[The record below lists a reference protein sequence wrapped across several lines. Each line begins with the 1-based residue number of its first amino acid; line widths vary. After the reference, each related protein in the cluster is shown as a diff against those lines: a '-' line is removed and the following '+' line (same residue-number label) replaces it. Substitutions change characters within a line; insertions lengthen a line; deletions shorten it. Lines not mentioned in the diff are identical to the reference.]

1 LSAYLDGFCFAKG
14 QSRIA
19 PLQVLQKVLFK
30 EQLQVLEL
38 GAGCGIAGLTLG
50 KCLPK
55 AKVLLTDLPEAEEI
69 TKHNIWANG
78 IRPKIIHQHRARIQY
93 QKLDWEDPLPDK
105 QREGEVDLV
114 LVADCTYNPDVVP
127 DLVKTLADLLKYNKD
142 ILVLLA
148 MKVRHESEKV
158 FFSLM
163 AEKHMMIV
171 DKLVLPLPLLGQEFE
186 EVEVYVFAGDPNQ
199 YG

>member
-1 LSAYLDGFCFAKG
+1 MLS
-14 QSRIA
+14 R
-19 PLQVLQKVLFK
+19 

-38 GAGCGIAGLTLG
+38 GAGCGIVGLTLG

-55 AKVLLTDLPEAEEI
+55 AKVLLTDLPEAGEI
-69 TKHNIWANG
+69 AKHNIWANG
-78 IRPKIIHQHRARIQY
+78 VRPKAIHQHRARIQY
-93 QKLDWEDPLPDK
+93 EKLDWEDPLPEK
-105 QREGEVDLV
+105 QREGQVDLV

-127 DLVKTLADLLKYNKD
+127 NLVKTLAELLKYNKD
-142 ILVLLA
+142 TIVLLA

-158 FFSLM
+158 FFNLM

-171 DKLVLPLPLLGQEFE
+171 DRLVLPLPLLGQESE
-186 EVEVYVFAGDPNQ
+186 EVEVYVFAGDPKQ